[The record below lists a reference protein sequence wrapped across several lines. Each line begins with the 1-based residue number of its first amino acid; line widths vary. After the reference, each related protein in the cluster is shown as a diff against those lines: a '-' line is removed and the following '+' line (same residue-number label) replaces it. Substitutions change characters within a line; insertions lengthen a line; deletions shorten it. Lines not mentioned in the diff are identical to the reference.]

1 MRYYIDLSILAVW
14 IGLFIHLLENSDSP
28 LLYPVC
34 MIAVISCMIHGVDT
48 MFGHDCVNY
57 HERKARE
64 ELEEEK
70 ENERD

>member
-14 IGLFIHLLENSDSP
+14 IGLFIHLLEHNDSS
-28 LLYPVC
+28 LLYPICIV
-34 MIAVISCMIHGVDT
+34 AVISCIIHGVGT
-48 MFGHDCVNY
+48 MFDHDCANY
-57 HERKARE
+57 CERKARE